1 MAEEKKFNKK
11 WLIVIAILVLIVII
25 VVTVILCLPGNPAS
39 AVIALKN
46 EQKNFLLK
54 DANTKQ
60 LYTNFEEM
68 VEESDANVYTDELED
83 IEKVLSNIEVVID
96 KYADYSTYFEENEYF
111 YNNYH
116 PVTDSLN
123 NLATYKESI
132 INKLKYVNDELDST
146 SLDFLRESVISV
158 RSDFAEMLS
167 NFETAFSSFN
177 NIFRESYFGF
187 ENNLGS
193 QLTFS
198 AVTDYVAVLSDKFDQ
213 LVQADTTSSAIADY
227 NYSAGAVVDG
237 FNVFIIMLQ
246 LSYQSEFKDYYFD
259 SSISSKYQSINNFY
273 QLYSQ
278 TNFRPIINSAYGD
291 GLSITFTLTFE
302 EVEDSAGV
310 YNQLKRFLGGK

>member
-39 AVIALKN
+39 AVIALN
-46 EQKNFLLK
+46 TEQKNFLLK

-68 VEESDANVYTDELED
+68 VKESDANVYTDELED